1 MTTRL
6 NTKALAMAVLLVPV
20 FALAQTSQNP
30 SGNGGTGL
38 LPLTLRQVEEPYYPA
53 EKPAD
58 RDSDLTRVG
67 SGSPASGTVLVLSG
81 RVINQRSRPV
91 PAASVELWQADG
103 KGIYMHPN
111 DSRTN
116 QRDRSF
122 QFFGQATTDDGGN
135 FQFRTIMPGYYGDRP
150 RHFHVKVIQ
159 RGGQS
164 LTTQLY
170 FKGDARLAQD
180 FLTRRLGERLSA
192 LLLETRS
199 GANNELSAESTLI
212 VE

>member
-1 MTTRL
+1 MKIMPVKR
-6 NTKALAMAVLLVPV
+6 ALALALLLAPGL
-20 FALAQTSQNP
+20 ALAQASQNP
-30 SGNGGTGL
+30 PGNGGTGL
-38 LPLTLRQVEEPYYPA
+38 LPLTPRQVEGPYYPT

-58 RDSDLTRVG
+58 IDSDLTRVG
-67 SGSPASGTVLVLSG
+67 SGSLAKGTVVVLSG
-81 RVINQRSRPV
+81 RVLNQRSRTV
-91 PAASVELWQADG
+91 AAAKVELWQADG
-103 KGIYMHPN
+103 NGIYMHPN

-122 QFFGQATTDDGGN
+122 QFFGQATTDDMGN

-150 RHFHVKVIQ
+150 RHFHMKIIQ
-159 RGGQS
+159 RDGKS

-192 LLLETRS
+192 LLLETSPR
-199 GANNELSAESTLI
+199 ANNELSAETTLV